1 MAAGGD
7 RRRICRTQALCL
19 AGAAAAKSAVRLMHR
34 IGDMAEARIRKACGS
49 DKAAIAE
56 MMASLWPDGTLA
68 EFAEEAA
75 AIIETG
81 MYGTMA
87 AVILLAVDE
96 CGSPLGFL
104 HVGLRSH
111 ADGCDP
117 AHPVGFVEGWF
128 VREKA
133 RRQGIGRALV
143 RAAEDWS
150 RSMDCVEM
158 ASDALV
164 DSAESL
170 RAHGSAGFEVVDR
183 CVHFRKR
190 L

>member
-1 MAAGGD
+1 
-7 RRRICRTQALCL
+7 
-19 AGAAAAKSAVRLMHR
+19 MHR

-56 MMASLWPDGTLA
+56 MMASLWPEGTLV
-68 EFAEEAA
+68 EYAEEAA
-75 AIIETG
+75 TIIETG
-81 MYGTMA
+81 MCGTMPA
-87 AVILLAVDE
+87 EILLAVDE
-96 CGSPLGFL
+96 RENPVGFL

-117 AHPVGFVEGWF
+117 SRPAGFVEGWF
-128 VREKA
+128 VCGHVRG
-133 RRQGIGRALV
+133 QGIGRALM

-150 RSMDCVEM
+150 RSMNCVEM
-158 ASDALV
+158 ASDALLG
-164 DSAESL
+164 SAESL
-170 RAHGSAGFEVVDR
+170 RAHGAAGFEVVDR